1 MWRQHGEVVKDREA
15 RARMASFPR
24 CVTLGKFLKLPEP
37 LFPHLENGD
46 DHCTYLREAV
56 GKLVSQHMEAFR
68 IVSRTQ

>member
-37 LFPHLENGD
+37 LFPHLENGVVTLSKAQA
-46 DHCTYLREAV
+46 CCY
-56 GKLVSQHMEAFR
+56 
-68 IVSRTQ
+68 